1 MTILDTREIFRRA
14 YLQLL
19 KEPGAD
25 LMTDY
30 IEHGLRKTHRTD
42 GALSRRF
49 SASLTRL
56 NKRSER
62 SAQVADRPT

>member
-14 YLQLL
+14 YLELL

-30 IEHGLRKTHRTD
+30 IANGLAKDAPDGREFVQALFGIADAFEQAQREKRMGLR
-42 GALSRRF
+42 
-49 SASLTRL
+49 
-56 NKRSER
+56 
-62 SAQVADRPT
+62 